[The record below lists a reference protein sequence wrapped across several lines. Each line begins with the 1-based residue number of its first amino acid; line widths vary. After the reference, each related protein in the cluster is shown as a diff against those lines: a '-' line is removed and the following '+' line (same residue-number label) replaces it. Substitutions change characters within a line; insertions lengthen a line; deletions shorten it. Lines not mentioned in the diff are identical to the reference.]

1 MPPSSFKEV
10 VLQLVSVA
18 LLYKWDYVV
27 IIHTTASFLQK
38 EIMASYDSSLIV
50 VSGATAVAGT
60 DFRETLDAMIDPLLQ
75 ICDIGAEKLS
85 EYDRLVY
92 KANCLQ
98 YVRVRII
105 SFVLQFC
112 MRKVHDR

>member
-1 MPPSSFKEV
+1 
-10 VLQLVSVA
+10 
-18 LLYKWDYVV
+18 
-27 IIHTTASFLQK
+27 
-38 EIMASYDSSLIV
+38 MASYDSSLII

-85 EYDRLVY
+85 DYDRLVY

-98 YVRVRII
+98 YVRVRRKSVGYIYY
-105 SFVLQFC
+105 LQ
-112 MRKVHDR
+112 VHDR